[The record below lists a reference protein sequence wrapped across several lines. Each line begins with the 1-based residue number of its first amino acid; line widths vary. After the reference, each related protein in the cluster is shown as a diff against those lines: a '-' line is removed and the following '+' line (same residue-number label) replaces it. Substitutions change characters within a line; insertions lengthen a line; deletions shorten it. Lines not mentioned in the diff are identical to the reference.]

1 MAQRFFCILISLKSI
16 VVTLR
21 MQVPKVLGPIVIC
34 LETKHKQVS
43 RIFQFKY
50 TFSITIYLKL
60 EKCAHCS
67 EYVMC

>member
-50 TFSITIYLKL
+50 R
-60 EKCAHCS
+60 
-67 EYVMC
+67 V